1 MEKLTAQA
9 LTGMREPT
17 TKIVITPEQKQRYA
31 ARLELQTFGDANL
44 LAVEDA
50 CMEWLAAF
58 DDQRAPCWISL
69 VGASGTGKTH
79 CAKRLWKYAQP
90 RADFSRTAYVPKWF
104 YWPDFVDELR
114 SGNAYEQFN
123 DLKKWPLLFLDDIGA
138 ERDPS
143 GFAAEKLNTLLGC
156 RMDRWT
162 ILTSNKDFD
171 ALAAVD
177 GRISSRLIRG
187 QNICVGIKTQDFS
200 TR

>member
-1 MEKLTAQA
+1 
-9 LTGMREPT
+9 
-17 TKIVITPEQKQRYA
+17 
-31 ARLELQTFGDANL
+31 
-44 LAVEDA
+44 
-50 CMEWLAAF
+50 MEWLAAF
-58 DDQRAPCWISL
+58 DDQRAPRWISM

-79 CAKRLWKYAQP
+79 CAKRLWKYTLP
-90 RADFSRTAYVPKWF
+90 RADFSRTAYVAKWF